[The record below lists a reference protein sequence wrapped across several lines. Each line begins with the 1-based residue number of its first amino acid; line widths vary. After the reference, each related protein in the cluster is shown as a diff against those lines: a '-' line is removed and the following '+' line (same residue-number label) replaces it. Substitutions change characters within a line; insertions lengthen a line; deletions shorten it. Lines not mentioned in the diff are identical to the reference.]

1 MLQKTFL
8 IRDPLGLHA
17 RPAGLLVKEAQ
28 RFSCDITLSVVG
40 TEKTA
45 SLKKL
50 FAILALEAREG
61 DTLLLC
67 ADGQDEQQAMTD
79 ISAVLCERLC

>member
-1 MLQKTFL
+1 MLKRTFV

-28 RFSCDITLSVVG
+28 RFSCDVTLSVVG
-40 TEKTA
+40 KEKAA

-50 FAILALEAREG
+50 FSVLALEARAG

-67 ADGQDEQQAMTD
+67 TDGQDEQQAMQSL
-79 ISAVLCERLC
+79 SAVLCERLC